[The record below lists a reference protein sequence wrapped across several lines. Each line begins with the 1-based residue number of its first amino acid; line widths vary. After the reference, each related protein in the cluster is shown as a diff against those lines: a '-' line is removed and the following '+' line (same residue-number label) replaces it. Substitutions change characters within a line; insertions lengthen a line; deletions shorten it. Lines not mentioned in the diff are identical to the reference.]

1 MTKVHTYK
9 VYFDQMNR
17 GWFESTKSKE
27 EFRKEMQESLKHLH
41 PLNMSDENA
50 IEYRKRFENLTVYVY
65 LTGEEVTS

>member
-41 PLNMSDENA
+41 PLNMSDENLFKNF
-50 IEYRKRFENLTVYVY
+50 RV
-65 LTGEEVTS
+65 